1 MRDDN
6 YVRRDETQLKQH
18 IVAYCRER
26 GADLVGFA
34 PVERWAREKE
44 VPADHWPQTLFPP
57 AKTVIVIGISV
68 PLPVVET
75 TPSILHKE
83 AYDTTN
89 RQLDSLALSL
99 VRHLNAQGHASHF
112 FSRDGF
118 GSLGAIKEKPGIA
131 FSHIPAAR
139 YAGLGTVGLSNL
151 ILTPEFGSRVRFV
164 SVFTAAS
171 IPADAVIEKDLCIQC
186 GTCARLCPV
195 NAIIP
200 EEGKIPGKFD
210 REACLERHIE
220 LTRKKRYPC
229 GICTKVCPVGKDR
242 LLYRQKG
249 ILKKYEKEED
259 VLKEHPDHPDY
270 KAWTIVRRFGTRD

>member
-1 MRDDN
+1 MDHDK
-6 YVRRDETQLKQH
+6 TALKQE
-18 IVAYCRER
+18 IVSFCRER
-26 GADLVGFA
+26 GADVVGFA
-34 PVERWAREKE
+34 PVERWAEAKE

-57 AKTVIVIGISV
+57 ARTVIVIGMSM

-89 RQLDSLALSL
+89 RQLDALALAL
-99 VRHLNAQGHASHF
+99 VRHLNARGHASHF

-118 GSLGAIKEKPGIA
+118 ASLGAIKEKPGIA

-139 YAGLGTVGLSNL
+139 YAGLGTVGLSNCL
-151 ILTPEFGSRVRFV
+151 LTPEFGSRIRLV
-164 SVFTAAS
+164 SVFTAAV
-171 IPADAVIEKDLCIQC
+171 IPPDPMVEKDLCIQC

-200 EEGKIPGKFD
+200 LQGQTVGEFN
-210 REACLERHIE
+210 REACLDRHIE

-249 ILKKYEKEED
+249 ILKKYEKEEEI
-259 VLKEHPDHPDY
+259 LKNNPDHPDY
-270 KAWTIVRRFGTRD
+270 KAWTVVRRFGTRD

>member
-1 MRDDN
+1 MNKLSTEPSD
-6 YVRRDETQLKQH
+6 LKLA
-18 IVAYCRER
+18 VVSFCREQ
-26 GADLVGFA
+26 GADVVGFA
-34 PVERWAREKE
+34 SVERWNEQNE
-44 VPADHWPQTLFPP
+44 VPGDHRPQTLFPP
-57 AKTVIVIGISV
+57 AKTVIVIGLSM

-89 RQLDSLALSL
+89 RQLDSLALAL
-99 VRHLNAQGHASHF
+99 VRYLNARGHASHF

-131 FSHIPAAR
+131 FNHIPAAR

-164 SVFTAAS
+164 SVFTAAP
-171 IPADAVIEKDLCIQC
+171 IPGDPMIEKDLCIQC
-186 GTCARLCPV
+186 GACARLCPV

-200 EEGKIPGKFD
+200 VEGSVVGNFD

-249 ILKKYEKEED
+249 IIKKYENEEET
-259 VLKEHPDHPDY
+259 LKNNPDHPDY
-270 KAWTIVRRFGTRD
+270 KSWTVVRRFGTRD